1 MSENNAIM
9 QGGSVAE
16 SCVLQ
21 ISDLHKSYGSHPVL
35 EGVSFSIPR
44 GKIVGRLVPTAR
56 QKHHYE
62 DDFRSASR

>member
-44 GKIVGRLVPTAR
+44 CKIV
-56 QKHHYE
+56 
-62 DDFRSASR
+62 